1 MAMPAC
7 WCAPGR
13 DVRRLAKPLAVWS
26 HRATLDRQAKDG
38 ERLRRGWCQA
48 GSRMRI
54 LVTNDDGAG
63 AQGLRVLQK
72 IAADLT
78 DDVWVVAPEQNQS
91 GASHALTLQ
100 VPLRYRE
107 IDERT
112 FAVRG
117 TPADCVIMG
126 VRHMLKDKRPD
137 LVLSGVNHG
146 ANLAEDVTYSG
157 TIAGAM
163 EGTLLGV
170 RSIALSLTTG
180 FDAEGRT
187 HWATPQEQAPDLI
200 RKLLD
205 AKWTPGV
212 LMNVNFPPLPPENVT
227 GIAITAQGRRD
238 QGGLLIDERADTWGD
253 PYFWIG
259 FERRRSDPPEGT
271 DLWAIANG
279 LISVTPLSMN
289 MTHGETREALTASF
303 GRPVLG

>member
-1 MAMPAC
+1 
-7 WCAPGR
+7 
-13 DVRRLAKPLAVWS
+13 
-26 HRATLDRQAKDG
+26 
-38 ERLRRGWCQA
+38 
-48 GSRMRI
+48 MRI

-63 AQGLRVLQK
+63 AQGLRILQK
-72 IAADLT
+72 IAEQLT

-126 VRHMLKDKRPD
+126 VRHVLKDKAPD

-163 EGTLLGV
+163 EGTLLGI
-170 RSIALSLTTG
+170 RSIAMSLTTG
-180 FDAEGRT
+180 FDPDGRI
-187 HWATPQEQAPDLI
+187 HWTSPLEHGPGLVT
-200 RKLLD
+200 KLLET
-205 AKWTPGV
+205 AWQPGV
-212 LMNVNFPPLPPENVT
+212 LMNVNYPPVAPERVAGT
-227 GIAITAQGRRD
+227 VITTQGRRD

-259 FERRRSDPPEGT
+259 FERRPSNPPQGT
-271 DLWAIANG
+271 DLWAIAKG
-279 LISVTPLSMN
+279 MISITPLSMN
-289 MTHGETREALTASF
+289 MTHRETRDALSATFDRQPSTSETSS
-303 GRPVLG
+303 

>member
-1 MAMPAC
+1 
-7 WCAPGR
+7 
-13 DVRRLAKPLAVWS
+13 
-26 HRATLDRQAKDG
+26 
-38 ERLRRGWCQA
+38 
-48 GSRMRI
+48 MRV

-180 FDAEGRT
+180 FDPDGRT
-187 HWATPQEQAPDLI
+187 HWASPLAHGPALI
-200 RKLLD
+200 RKLLE
-205 AKWTPGV
+205 AAWAPGV
-212 LMNVNFPPLPPENVT
+212 LMNVNFPPLAPEAVA
-227 GIAITAQGRRD
+227 GVAITAQGRRD

-259 FERRRSDPPEGT
+259 FERRRSDPPQGT
-271 DLWAIANG
+271 DLWAITNG

-289 MTHGETREALTASF
+289 MTHGETREVLATAF
-303 GRPVLG
+303 GAEPAAHKNVG

>member
-1 MAMPAC
+1 
-7 WCAPGR
+7 
-13 DVRRLAKPLAVWS
+13 
-26 HRATLDRQAKDG
+26 
-38 ERLRRGWCQA
+38 
-48 GSRMRI
+48 MRI

-72 IAADLT
+72 VAEQLT

-107 IDERT
+107 LDERT

-126 VRHMLKDKRPD
+126 VRHMLKDKAPD

-170 RSIALSLTTG
+170 RSIALSLTMG
-180 FDAEGRT
+180 FDPEGRV
-187 HWATPQEQAPDLI
+187 HWPSPLQHAPGLI
-200 RKLLD
+200 TKLLESQ
-205 AKWTPGV
+205 WQPGV
-212 LMNVNFPPLPPENVT
+212 LMNVNFPPLAAEKVKGTAVT
-227 GIAITAQGRRD
+227 VQGRRD
-238 QGGLLIDERADTWGD
+238 QGGRLIDERADTWGD

-259 FERRRSDPPEGT
+259 FERKRSDPPHGS

-279 LISVTPLSMN
+279 FISVTPLSMN
-289 MTHGETREALTASF
+289 MTHYETRASLEATFEVSSVQEASNS
-303 GRPVLG
+303 